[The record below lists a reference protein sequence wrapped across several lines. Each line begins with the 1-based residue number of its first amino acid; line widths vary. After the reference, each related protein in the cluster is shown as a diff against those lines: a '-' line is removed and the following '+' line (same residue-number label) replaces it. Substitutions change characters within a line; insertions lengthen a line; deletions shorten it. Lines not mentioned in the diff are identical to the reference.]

1 MAKENKENSRRQF
14 LKSGAIALAGLAVLG
29 GGVSYLRSVHGPSNT
44 LRPYFLRPP
53 GAIAEEDFIY
63 GCIKCGLCVQ
73 ICPIDAIKLADIS
86 EGLCYGTPYIDVR
99 TQPCDFSCD
108 SLQCVE
114 TCPTAVL
121 DFKPYEIAGGNALAA
136 YQKEHS
142 VTEVGFNPFPIQI
155 KAMKEEVRMGVAY
168 VNKNTCLAHQG
179 KGFKGVSRGLD
190 FEGVYRSPNSKFKKA
205 TPLKDVEFDRE
216 ICNLCVTECPIGES
230 AIVFSPRTTDGKMI
244 PEVLDACTGC
254 GVCVMVCPTEE
265 PSILIDPD
273 LTHASSGRRHH
284 V

>member
-1 MAKENKENSRRQF
+1 MAKESKENSRRQF
-14 LKSGAIALAGLAVLG
+14 IKSGAVAIFGLAALG
-29 GGVSYLRSVHGPSNT
+29 GGVSYLRSVNGPDDT
-44 LRPYFLRPP
+44 RTPYFLRPP
-53 GAIAEEDFIY
+53 GAIAESDFIY

-73 ICPIDAIKLADIS
+73 ICPIDAIKLAGIDS
-86 EGLCYGTPYIDVR
+86 GLSYGTPYIDVR

-121 DFKPYEIAGGNALAA
+121 DFKPYEIAGGNAIAA
-136 YQKEHS
+136 YQKEHD
-142 VTEVGFNPFPIQI
+142 VAEVGFNPFPIQI
-155 KAMKEEVRMGVAY
+155 KAMKEEVRMGKAH

-190 FEGVYRSPNSKFKKA
+190 FEGVYRSPDSKFKKA
-205 TPLKDVEFDRE
+205 TPLRDIEFDRE
-216 ICNLCVTECPIGES
+216 TCNLCVTECPIGET
-230 AIVFSPRTTDGKMI
+230 AIIFSPRRRDGKMR
-244 PEVLDACTGC
+244 PKVLDACTGC

-265 PSILIDPD
+265 PSIIVDPD
-273 LTHASSGRRHH
+273 LTHLSSGRGRH